1 MGCPNRNFQ
10 PTNQIE
16 TTFPHLGIGVVVS
29 TLQCGLGDL
38 FGELGVESK
47 ILEDEAS
54 HMTQKL
60 EESKRT
66 GPPTPQRTRRLVY
79 KCKLIKSTNPR
90 N

>member
-1 MGCPNRNFQ
+1 MQTEISSRNLENGVSQSIF

-16 TTFPHLGIGVVVS
+16 TTFPHLGIVVVVS

-38 FGELGVESK
+38 FGELVVELK

-54 HMTQKL
+54 HRTQKL

-66 GPPTPQRTRRLVY
+66 GPPTPQ
-79 KCKLIKSTNPR
+79 KNPAASLQV
-90 N
+90 